1 MMAVLVGIML
11 ALKMTKALVLTSI
24 VIMIL
29 NLASMTSVHQATP
42 ALKII
47 EEPMVSQS
55 QRLLQ

>member
-29 NLASMTSVHQATP
+29 NLATMTSVHQVIH

-47 EEPMVSQS
+47 EEHTVSQS

>member
-29 NLASMTSVHQATP
+29 NLASMTSVHQVIP
-42 ALKII
+42 ALKTI
-47 EEPMVSQS
+47 EEPTVSQS